1 MKKMLICLAV
11 IVLAQLAGGC
21 GLFGGGKTYDG
32 SETYSE
38 AHPEQSQPMPYMD
51 PDSGYRSDNK

>member
-1 MKKMLICLAV
+1 MKKLLGLVVV
-11 IVLAQLAGGC
+11 IAFAQLSGGC
-21 GLFGGGKTYDG
+21 GIFGGGKTYDG
-32 SETYSE
+32 SETYSQ